1 MAVRPLELREV
12 KNYEFYP
19 EFPSSSN
26 FRSPVGY
33 SGATNHLC
41 QGCAARLHAFAS
53 VPPVLTQIRPFML
66 SSFLLASAI
75 SAQNLPIAPANPS
88 ANLPANP
95 QSIAPA
101 LPNFP
106 VYQEIPVPRFAPSYP
121 GTVSAGGLN
130 SSDRSL
136 RSINPTTAYILPN
149 QLMPDLLQAQPWQ
162 IDPGHFALSYPL
174 SAAAPITSAFG
185 WRQHPISGDRRFHSG
200 TDLGASQGMPVLA
213 AATGRVTGA
222 KSMGG
227 YGLAV
232 TIEHDGRHETLYGHL
247 SELMVRSGEM
257 VRSGQ
262 VIGLVGSTGSATGP
276 HLHFELRRQSPK
288 GWIALDPTPL
298 LRQAQNVASR

>member
-1 MAVRPLELREV
+1 
-12 KNYEFYP
+12 
-19 EFPSSSN
+19 
-26 FRSPVGY
+26 
-33 SGATNHLC
+33 
-41 QGCAARLHAFAS
+41 
-53 VPPVLTQIRPFML
+53 ML

-75 SAQNLPIAPANPS
+75 SAQNLPIAPANP
-88 ANLPANP
+88 

-101 LPNFP
+101 LPSLP
-106 VYQEIPVPRFAPSYP
+106 VYPEIPVPRSVPSYP
-121 GTVSAGGLN
+121 GTVSPGSLGLN

-136 RSINPTTAYILPN
+136 RSINPTTAYLLPN
-149 QLMPDLLQAQPWQ
+149 QQMPDLLQAQPWQ
-162 IDPGHFALSYPL
+162 MDAGRFTLSYPL

-232 TIEHDGRHETLYGHL
+232 TIEHDGSYETLYGHM

-276 HLHFELRRQSPK
+276 HLHFELRRQSSK
-288 GWIALDPTPL
+288 GWITLDPADL
-298 LRQAQNVASR
+298 LRQAQNVAHR